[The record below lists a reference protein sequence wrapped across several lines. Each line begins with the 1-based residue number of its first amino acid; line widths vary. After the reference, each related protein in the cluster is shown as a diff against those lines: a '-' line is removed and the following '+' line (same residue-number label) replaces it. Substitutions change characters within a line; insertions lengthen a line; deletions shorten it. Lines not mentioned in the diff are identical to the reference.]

1 MGRFDGILI
10 LSDWDGTL
18 CYGKEIPEANIE
30 KIRYFCREGGLFTVC
45 TGRFFS
51 YIEQFSDKIAPN
63 TYVACLNGAYVVDL
77 KTKEVIH
84 EGTAGL
90 EIHDVLTEFA
100 HSFDFNAFCLYPKG
114 CTESLQITPEEYL
127 GMRNEIKDKALYK
140 AMLLSKTE
148 ENNIKARDYV
158 NARQFAGL
166 KAVRS
171 WNTGLE
177 LMSPVSTKG
186 EAALLIKKKVGA
198 KTLITVGDYE
208 NDADMLKVADISYA
222 PENAVDSIKKLA
234 TKTVSDVHIGTI
246 AAVIEDIEK
255 GL

>member
-30 KIRYFCREGGLFTVC
+30 KIRYFCHEGGLFTVC

-114 CTESLQITPEEYL
+114 CTESLQISPEEYL

-140 AMLLSKTE
+140 AMLLSATE
-148 ENNIKARDYV
+148 ENSIKARDYV

-186 EAALLIKKKVGA
+186 AAALLIKKKVGA

-234 TKTVSDVHIGTI
+234 TKTVADVHIGTI